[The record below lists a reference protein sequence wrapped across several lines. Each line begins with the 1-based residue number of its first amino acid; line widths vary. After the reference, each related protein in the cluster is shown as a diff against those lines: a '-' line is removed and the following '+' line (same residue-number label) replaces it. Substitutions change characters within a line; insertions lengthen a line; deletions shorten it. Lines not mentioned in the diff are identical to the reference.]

1 MENAFFKQ
9 TFALTKRE
17 MKHWYRSKIQI
28 FMSLIQPLIW
38 LGLFGTIMG
47 GMMEVAGGVPGYFD
61 ALAMGMIII
70 TALTT
75 SMNSGISLVWDRR
88 FGFLDKIRAAPI
100 SRGAIPL
107 SRVLASTMKSLIQ
120 CTIVFIIALILG
132 LNISG
137 DAFGVWSIPVF
148 IMTVIGI
155 SLTFSSVF
163 VALGLVLKSHEAFM
177 GINMLLMMP
186 MMFVSGAMFPT
197 GFIENDVLRGIANCN
212 PLTFA
217 ADALRSV
224 FIDAGPGNILLSMPD
239 MSWYADL
246 GILLTVAMI
255 VTVMGMAFA
264 RRALIVK

>member
-1 MENAFFKQ
+1 MQNAFFKQ
-9 TFALTKRE
+9 TLALTKRE

-47 GMMEVAGGVPGYFD
+47 GMIEGMGVSGYFN
-61 ALAMGMIII
+61 ALAMGLIII

-107 SRVLASTMKSLIQ
+107 SRVLAATMKSLIQ
-120 CTIVFIIALILG
+120 CTVVFVIALILG
-132 LNISG
+132 LDISG
-137 DAFGVWSIPVF
+137 DAFGIWSIPVF
-148 IMTVIGI
+148 IMTVVGI
-155 SLTFSSVF
+155 TLTFSSVF

-197 GFIENDVLRGIANCN
+197 GFIENDILRGIANCN
-212 PLTFA
+212 PLTYA

-224 FIDAGPGNILLSMPD
+224 FIDTGPGNILLSMPD
-239 MSWYADL
+239 MTWYADL
-246 GILLTVAMI
+246 GILLAVAAVI
-255 VTVMGMAFA
+255 TIMGMLFA

>member
-1 MENAFFKQ
+1 MQNAFFKQ

-47 GMMEVAGGVPGYFD
+47 GMMESTIPGYFD
-61 ALAMGMIII
+61 ALAMGLIII

-75 SMNSGISLVWDRR
+75 SMSSGISLVWDRR

-107 SRVLASTMKSLIQ
+107 SRVLAATMKSLIQ
-120 CTIVFIIALILG
+120 CSVVFVIALMLG

-155 SLTFSSVF
+155 TLTFSSVF

-186 MMFVSGAMFPT
+186 LMFLSGAMFPT
-197 GFIENDVLRGIANCN
+197 GLIGNDILRGVANCN
-212 PLTFA
+212 PLTYA

-224 FIDAGPGNILLSMPD
+224 FIDTGAGNILLSMPD
-239 MSWYADL
+239 MTWYADL
-246 GILLTVAMI
+246 GILLAVAAVI
-255 VTVMGMAFA
+255 TIMGMLFA